1 MSTAITLVGRRTV
14 LGHGQFGVVLKGK
27 TGAGD
32 NVAIKM
38 GLADLAV
45 NEVDYANPS
54 HKAEIQAKQDPGKRG
69 TEREQLKQ
77 EATIMKAMKAQSV
90 SNDTIIKYLGEK
102 QEGDQ
107 VVELYLE
114 WVDGKSL
121 LELKDTLTSDQRT
134 SILKEVALTL
144 KYLRD
149 KGFCHMDPHGNNVM
163 ITTVGSKVKLI
174 DFGIA
179 RQGAGPGPKMMEK
192 QKFDALVLV
201 VLGAG
206 NGADIKAML

>member
-1 MSTAITLVGRRTV
+1 TPRPQPVAKTQA
-14 LGHGQFGVVLKGK
+14 GH
-27 TGAGD
+27 

-45 NEVDYANPS
+45 NEVDYANPR
-54 HKAEIQAKQDPGKRG
+54 HKAEIQAKQNASKRG

-77 EATIMKAMKAQSV
+77 EATIMKAMKAKGV
-90 SNDTIIKYLGEK
+90 VNDVIIKYLGEK
-102 QEGDQ
+102 QEGDK

-114 WVDGKSL
+114 WVDGRSL
-121 LELKDTLTSDQRT
+121 LELKDSLKNDQKV
-134 SILKEVALTL
+134 SILKEVARTL

-163 ITTVGSKVKLI
+163 ITTGGSKVKLI

-179 RQGAGPGPKMMEK
+179 REGPGAGPKMMEK
-192 QKFDALVLV
+192 QKFDTLVLA

-206 NGADIKAML
+206 NGADIKAMLT